1 MYIVQDTYANFSKE
15 LIHLQNKRGRKHKV
29 RENGYQQLISSSFI
43 TTLTSFLC
51 DNCLQGKCLSQ
62 DHRISTCFLILEENY
77 MQRHS
82 VVSVPGLCTAQSTE

>member
-15 LIHLQNKRGRKHKV
+15 LIHLQNKRGRKHEV
-29 RENGYQQLISSSFI
+29 RENGHQQLISSSFI
-43 TTLTSFLC
+43 TAFTSFLC

-77 MQRHS
+77 TQRHS
-82 VVSVPGLCTAQSTE
+82 VVPVPGLCTAQSTE